1 MYTPAHFDLTD
12 PDETARLMASF
23 PLAALVALTRAGL
36 VPNHLPLLRQGEAL
50 IGHVALAN
58 DLHREVAE
66 GAPVLA
72 IFTAGDAYVSPN
84 WYPSKAQTHRAV
96 PTWNYRAVHV
106 HATLHWSHE
115 ARDKRRAVSL
125 LTTHHEQA
133 VNGAAGWKMGDAPP
147 DFLDDMLDRIVAFRL
162 AITRIEA
169 KAKLNQNRSA
179 EDVAAVARAFGEA
192 GLSMMADAMGKAQE
206 S

>member
-1 MYTPAHFDLTD
+1 MYNPAHFTLSD
-12 PDETARLMASF
+12 PDEIARLMAAF
-23 PLAALVALTRAGL
+23 PLAALVAQTPGGL
-36 VPNHLPLLRQGEAL
+36 VANHLPLLRQGEAL

-58 DLHREVAE
+58 DLHRDLAE

-106 HATLHWSHE
+106 HGTLHWSHA

-125 LTTHHEQA
+125 LTTHHERA
-133 VNGAAGWKMGDAPP
+133 VNGDAGWRMGDAPP
-147 DFLDDMLDRIVAFRL
+147 DFLDDKLAQIVAFRL

-179 EDVAAVARAFGEA
+179 EDVAAVAHALGDA
-192 GLSMMADAMGKAQE
+192 GQTTMARAMGAAQD

>member
-36 VPNHLPLLRQGEAL
+36 VANHLPLLRQGEAP

-115 ARDKRRAVSL
+115 ARDKRRSVSL
-125 LTTHHEQA
+125 LTTHHERA